1 LSYAGY
7 ADGDAS
13 AVRTLHTVG
22 STKLPY
28 ESIRRGVVLDAG
40 SAVVCTAGGGIS
52 SCPTRLKPLEADVK
66 SATMEMPP
74 MIAAHHR
81 GMGGYRLSCSA
92 EVVVCQFR
100 KRVDGHMFRM
110 RLLKVVQRPTGGLF
124 CTPLQDAIEV
134 HLIVG

>member
-1 LSYAGY
+1 MVMRLPSEPCIQLGLP
-7 ADGDAS
+7 S
-13 AVRTLHTVG
+13 FRTNHFAEVLCSTTHT
-22 STKLPY
+22 
-28 ESIRRGVVLDAG
+28 G
-40 SAVVCTAGGGIS
+40 SAVVCTAGGKIS

-74 MIAAHHR
+74 KIAAHHR

-100 KRVDGHMFRM
+100 KRVDGHMFHM
-110 RLLKVVQRPTGGLF
+110 RLLKVVQRSTRELF

-134 HLIVG
+134 HIIVG